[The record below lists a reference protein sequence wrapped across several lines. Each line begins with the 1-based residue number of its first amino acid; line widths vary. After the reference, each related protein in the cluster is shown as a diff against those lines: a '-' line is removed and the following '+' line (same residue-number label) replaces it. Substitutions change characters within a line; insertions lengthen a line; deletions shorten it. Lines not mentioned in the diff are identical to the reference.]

1 MKKFA
6 SRKFLI
12 SLAAF
17 LSSIGGAITGMAT
30 DNEVLAIIGTVCAAV
45 SAGIYAAVEAYV
57 DGQAVKETTTETKS
71 E

>member
-17 LSSIGGAITGMAT
+17 LSSVGGAITGMAT
-30 DNEVLAIIGTVCAAV
+30 ENETLAIIGTIAAAV

-57 DGQAVKETTTETKS
+57 DGKAVNTNKTE
-71 E
+71 